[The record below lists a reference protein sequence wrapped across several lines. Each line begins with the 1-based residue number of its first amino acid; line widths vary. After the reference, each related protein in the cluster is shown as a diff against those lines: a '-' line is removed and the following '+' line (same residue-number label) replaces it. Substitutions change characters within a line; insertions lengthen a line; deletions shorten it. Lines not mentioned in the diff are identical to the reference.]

1 MLSLND
7 LVRWRAERHPDLVAL
22 VDDRDD
28 RTTYAQL
35 HDRILDQAMR
45 WLERG
50 IGAGDVV
57 AIVDTNSI
65 AKLVSVF
72 GLSRIGAIPALMN
85 FRLAPVEHAELFER
99 MGVVA
104 VAAGPALIE
113 KLPAE
118 LPERRVVL
126 GPATGD
132 WNSYDDSAG
141 TKERREL
148 PPPPRPSDVFALAFS
163 SGTTGR
169 SKGIPWRHSALA
181 RSTMLDAIGVAGMQ
195 QGSRQLLVAPTFHL
209 AGFANLLMGLS
220 RGAEIHL
227 RTAFDPGRVLADIE
241 RLGVEYMTVVPAMFR
256 AMTRHAEELG
266 VHPDTSTMQEMTY
279 GASPIDAE
287 LIRAVRA
294 LFPTTRLRQFYGMTE
309 IGGALTVLTPD
320 AHDDPERRESAGL
333 VNAGFEVR
341 LVDVD
346 GVEVRDGAPGE
357 ILVRG
362 DGVMDGYWNDPA
374 ATAEVMRDG
383 WFATGDIAVRHDS
396 HLTIVDRAKDMIVSG
411 GENVSPTEVE
421 AALHEHPAVA
431 DVAVI
436 GVPDD
441 DLHERVHAV
450 AVFWRDLESPTLAE
464 LQQFCRSRLAGYKLP
479 RSLQIVDELPRNITG
494 KILRRDLRAPHWQD
508 RPRPL

>member
-35 HDRILDQAMR
+35 HDRILDQAML

-113 KLPAE
+113 RLPAE

-132 WNSYDDSAG
+132 WNSYDDTAD

-169 SKGIPWRHSALA
+169 AKGIPWRHSALA

-241 RLGVEYMTVVPAMFR
+241 IKA
-256 AMTRHAEELG
+256 
-266 VHPDTSTMQEMTY
+266 D
-279 GASPIDAE
+279 D
-287 LIRAVRA
+287 
-294 LFPTTRLRQFYGMTE
+294 QFYGYAEKYEKQTTEYIVNPGLPDETRRQMHQQAVQAVRDLGCEGATRADFFVADDGTVTFMEINTIPGMTE
-309 IGGALTVLTPD
+309 TSLLPQIA
-320 AHDDPERRESAGL
+320 AAAGIP
-333 VNAGFEVR
+333 F
-341 LVDVD
+341 
-346 GVEVRDGAPGE
+346 
-357 ILVRG
+357 
-362 DGVMDGYWNDPA
+362 
-374 ATAEVMRDG
+374 
-383 WFATGDIAVRHDS
+383 
-396 HLTIVDRAKDMIVSG
+396 
-411 GENVSPTEVE
+411 
-421 AALHEHPAVA
+421 
-431 DVAVI
+431 
-436 GVPDD
+436 
-441 DLHERVHAV
+441 
-450 AVFWRDLESPTLAE
+450 
-464 LQQFCRSRLAGYKLP
+464 
-479 RSLQIVDELPRNITG
+479 DELVERIAWDARV
-494 KILRRDLRAPHWQD
+494 KC
-508 RPRPL
+508 